1 MQTNMPGDI
10 LIIDDEEKLRSLLG
24 RIIRLEGYTVKE
36 AADLK
41 TSRKMIEKDLPE
53 IILCDVKLPDGNGVD
68 FVSELKKKYPQVE
81 VILLTAYGN
90 IADGVQAMKNGAF
103 DYITKG
109 DDNEKIIPLLNR
121 AVEKIQLIKRVA
133 RLESQFKKNYNFAN
147 ILGESNVIRE
157 SISLA
162 KKVAATDATVLLTGE
177 TGTGKEVFAQA
188 IHNGSRRNNKP
199 FIALNCSTLNKGLL
213 ESELFGHKEGAFT
226 GAVKEKK
233 GLMEEASSGTLFLD
247 EIGEMDIGLQAKL
260 LRVIETGEFIKV
272 GDTRATQ
279 TDVRIIAA
287 TNKNLLTEVGSG
299 KFREDLFY
307 RLNAFTIVLPSLRD
321 RKSDIPILAKHF
333 LEVYSEKTN
342 PQVESIGRDFLE
354 ALKKHE
360 WRGNIRELKN
370 IIERSLIVSNGGEL
384 ILADLPMEFSTNDSK
399 DHTLSAF
406 DLASVEKLH
415 IQRVLNHTKNNKAET
430 ARLLNIGLSTLY
442 RKMEEYG
449 LQ

>member
-1 MQTNMPGDI
+1 MPGDI

-68 FVSELKKKYPQVE
+68 FVSELKKKYPLIE

-121 AVEKIQLIKRVA
+121 AVEKIHLITRVA
-133 RLESQFKKNYNFAN
+133 RLESQFKKNYNFEN
-147 ILGESNVIRE
+147 ILGESNEIRE

-226 GAVKEKK
+226 GATKEKK

-272 GDTRATQ
+272 GDTKATQ

-333 LEVYSEKTN
+333 LKVYSEKTN
-342 PQVESIGRDFLE
+342 PLVESIGRDFLE
-354 ALKKHE
+354 ALKKHD
-360 WRGNIRELKN
+360 WKGNIRELKN
-370 IIERSLIVSNGGEL
+370 IIERSLIVSNGSEL
-384 ILADLPMEFSTNDSK
+384 ILADLPMEFSTNDTK

-442 RKMEEYG
+442 RKMEEYS

>member
-24 RIIRLEGYTVKE
+24 RIIRLEGYSVRE

-41 TSRKMIEKDLPE
+41 TSRKMMEKDLPE

-68 FVSELKKKYPQVE
+68 FVSELKKKYPQIE

-109 DDNEKIIPLLNR
+109 DDNEKIIPLLSR
-121 AVEKIQLIKRVA
+121 AAEKIHLINRVA
-133 RLESQFKKNYNFAN
+133 RLESQFKKNYNFDN
-147 ILGESNVIRE
+147 ILGESNGIRE

-162 KKVAATDATVLLTGE
+162 RKVAATDATVLLTGE

-188 IHNGSRRNNKP
+188 IHNGSRRSNKP

-226 GAVKEKK
+226 GAIKEKK

-272 GDTRATQ
+272 GDTKPTQ
-279 TDVRIIAA
+279 TDTRIIAA
-287 TNKNLLTEVGSG
+287 TNKNLLREVESG
-299 KFREDLFY
+299 QFREDLFY

-333 LEVYSEKTN
+333 LKVYSEKTN
-342 PQVESIGRDFLE
+342 PMVESIGRDFLE
-354 ALKKHE
+354 ALKKHD
-360 WRGNIRELKN
+360 WKGNIRELKN
-370 IIERSLIVSNGGEL
+370 IIERSLIVSNSREL
-384 ILADLPMEFSTNDSK
+384 VLADLPMEFSENDTK
-399 DHTLSAF
+399 GNTLSAF

>member
-1 MQTNMPGDI
+1 MPGNI

-24 RIIRLEGYTVKE
+24 RIIRLEGYSVKE

-41 TSRKMIEKDLPE
+41 TSRKMMEKDLPE

-68 FVSELKKKYPQVE
+68 FVSELKKKYPQAE

-121 AVEKIQLIKRVA
+121 AFEKIQLVNQVA
-133 RLESQFKKNYNFAN
+133 RLESQFKKNYNFEN
-147 ILGESNVIRE
+147 ILGESSMIRE
-157 SISLA
+157 SVSLA
-162 KKVAATDATVLLTGE
+162 RKVAATDATVLLTGE

-188 IHNGSRRNNKP
+188 IHNGSKRSNKP

-226 GAVKEKK
+226 GAIKEKK

-272 GDTRATQ
+272 GDTKPTHS
-279 TDVRIIAA
+279 DVRIIAA
-287 TNKNLLTEVGSG
+287 TNKNLLFEVESG

-307 RLNAFTIVLPSLRD
+307 RLNAFTIVLPSLRE
-321 RKSDIPILAKHF
+321 RKSDIPMLANHF
-333 LEVYSEKTN
+333 LKVYNEKIN
-342 PQVESIGRDFLE
+342 PGVESIGRDFLD
-354 ALKKHE
+354 ALKKHD
-360 WRGNIRELKN
+360 WKGNIRELKN
-370 IIERSLIVSNGGEL
+370 IIERSLIVSNGREL
-384 ILADLPMEFSTNDSK
+384 ILADLPMEFSVNDTKNS
-399 DHTLSAF
+399 TLSAF

-442 RKMEEYG
+442 RKMEEYS